1 MDWRKIAVANSLNP
15 GLGLIEYE
23 KQRKKAQ
30 KFNEIEYNLR
40 NMKVGATLDVEKY
53 TIKKNGPHK
62 FDLMVHNSIIR
73 QFISSLT
80 LVEYLKHM
88 IWT

>member
-23 KQRKKAQ
+23 KQQRKAQ

-40 NMKVGATLDVEKY
+40 NMRVGATLDVEKY
-53 TIKKNGPHK
+53 TIKKMDHINLILW
-62 FDLMVHNSIIR
+62 FIIVLSVNLF
-73 QFISSLT
+73 Q
-80 LVEYLKHM
+80 V
-88 IWT
+88 

>member
-1 MDWRKIAVANSLNP
+1 MDWRKIAVANSLNS
-15 GLGLIEYE
+15 GLGLMEYE
-23 KQRKKAQ
+23 KQRKRAQ

-40 NMKVGATLDVEKY
+40 NMKVGATLDVDIY
-53 TIKKNGPHK
+53 SIRKNGPHK

-88 IWT
+88 I